1 MQFYS
6 FFYPLYVRYICSL
19 YCDIS
24 ILIFLEKAGHVL
36 LFIIRSAQQNPHI
49 LAHIQLIQ
57 DTYISILYLYH
68 LSVLKN
74 SIHTQHE
81 AFLGS
86 LCLLF
91 LYTFNK
97 TKQNRIYRLY
107 IWKMQHRI
115 LYFHKFGW
123 KIWGQVASG
132 KKLP

>member
-1 MQFYS
+1 MNTKTTLYLCNMFHIS
-6 FFYPLYVRYICSL
+6 FFFIFICNFTFFHPLYVRYIYSL

-49 LAHIQLIQ
+49 LAHIQVIQ

-91 LYTFNK
+91 LCTFNK
-97 TKQNRIYRLY
+97 T
-107 IWKMQHRI
+107 
-115 LYFHKFGW
+115 
-123 KIWGQVASG
+123 
-132 KKLP
+132 